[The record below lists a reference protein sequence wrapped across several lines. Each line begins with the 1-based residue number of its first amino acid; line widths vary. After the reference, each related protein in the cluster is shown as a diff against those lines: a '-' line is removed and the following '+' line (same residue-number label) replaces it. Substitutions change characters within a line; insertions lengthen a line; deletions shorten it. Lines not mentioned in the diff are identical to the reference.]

1 LRKFPFTEVR
11 WIWMDGRLVDFEEAN
26 VHVLSHSIHYA
37 SGVFEGLRSYD
48 TPAGPAVF
56 RLRPHMQRLLD
67 SCKVVRMELSL
78 TLDELCGAVLD
89 TLRANHLKASYIRP
103 FAFRGFGS
111 MMVNPRLSP
120 VVVSVAAW
128 PPKPGGYLG
137 EKAASGIDACVSSWR
152 RVPSS
157 SMPSN
162 VKASANY
169 LNSQLIKMQAELD
182 GYDEGLALDEGGNV
196 SEGSA
201 ENVFLVKDGVLYT
214 PPASSSLLPGITRD
228 CLMTLAGDLG
238 IKVRE
243 QTVPRGVLYI
253 ADEVFLTGTSAEVAP
268 VRSVDRIVIGDGRPG
283 PVTQRLAA
291 ELLGIACGELPDRHG
306 WLTPVS
312 ETGEAVTAG

>member
-1 LRKFPFTEVR
+1 MRKFPFTEVR

-26 VHVLSHSIHYA
+26 VHVLTHSIHYA

-67 SCKVVRMELSL
+67 SCKVVRMELPYS
-78 TLDELCGAVLD
+78 LDELCEAVLE
-89 TLRANHLKASYIRP
+89 TLRANRLRATYIRP

-120 VVVSVAAW
+120 VVVAVAAW

-137 EKAASGIDACVSSWR
+137 EKVETGIDACVSSWR
-152 RVPSS
+152 RVPGGAL
-157 SMPSN
+157 PAN

-169 LNSQLIKMQAELD
+169 LNSQLVKVQAELD
-182 GYDEGLALDEGGNV
+182 GYDEGLALDDAGHV
-196 SEGSA
+196 AEGSA
-201 ENVFLVKDGVLYT
+201 ENVFLVKDGVLFT

-228 CLMTLAGDLG
+228 CVMILARDLG
-238 IKVRE
+238 IEVRE
-243 QTVPRGVLYI
+243 QAVPRGALYT

-268 VRSVDRIVIGDGRPG
+268 VRSVDRIEVGDGRPG
-283 PVTQRLAA
+283 PLTRRLAG
-291 ELLGIACGELPDRHG
+291 ELLGIARGEIADRHG
-306 WLTPVS
+306 WLTPVR
-312 ETGEAVTAG
+312 EGGPGA